1 MHKLYSN
8 KWTITSLI
16 LPGVIMFLVAVLA
29 PIVIGFFYSLTDYN
43 GIASTNFIGLE
54 NYLKLFQDPIFWT
67 TMKNSAI
74 LVCTSLLIEHPLAML
89 IAYKLDKLPYK
100 WETILRWVYFVPNI
114 ISIVITAALWK
125 YVYNPNFGLI
135 QKVLE
140 FFGIHAKFNLLG
152 SGTAI
157 FALAFVL
164 LQGGIG
170 WAILFFYTGIKNI
183 DPVLNEAALI
193 DGATSQQTFRY
204 ITFPLL
210 KPVRK
215 YCIVLAFISSLKQME
230 LVFLMTQGGPNNET
244 HFLGSYLYDC
254 AFNYNRYGYGN
265 AIGMVLIGICLLSTV
280 AINFVFKERR
290 AKRR

>member
-8 KWTITSLI
+8 KLIITSLI
-16 LPGVIMFLVAVLA
+16 LPGIITFLVAVLA
-29 PIVIGFFYSLTDYN
+29 PIVVGFFYSLTDFN
-43 GIASTNFIGLE
+43 GISSTNFVGLE
-54 NYLKLFQDPIFWT
+54 NYLTLLKDPIFWSSL
-67 TMKNSAI
+67 KNTGI
-74 LVCTSLLIEHPLAML
+74 MVCVSLLIEHPIAML

-100 WETILRWVYFVPNI
+100 WEAILRWIYFVPNI
-114 ISIVITAALWK
+114 ISIVITASLWK
-125 YVYNPNFGLI
+125 YVYNPNFGLL

-140 FFGIHAKFNLLG
+140 LFGIHAKFNPLG

-193 DGATSQQTFRY
+193 DGASSQQIFRY

-210 KPVRK
+210 RPVRK

-230 LVFLMTQGGPNNET
+230 LVYLMTQGGPNNET

-265 AIGMVLIGICLLSTV
+265 TIGIVLIVICLLCTV
-280 AINFVFKERR
+280 SINCVFKERQ
-290 AKRR
+290 RRRK